1 MNTLFLKAPQL
12 TAEIMR
18 AHYCEHDLDKILPLF
33 HETLTWIGAGED
45 QICYDYEMIKDFF
58 LRTYAEKAVPDCII
72 TDEDYRLV
80 SWDEHSCLVAGRCWI
95 ATKPETGYVLR
106 AHQRVTFS
114 YKLVDGELKITLIHI
129 SNPYADMREGED
141 FPAQIGRQSYEYLQR
156 LLVEKSRQIALLNST
171 VSSGLKANWDDECY
185 SLFYVNEGLCRML
198 GYTEEELMAKCR
210 GRMTELVYPPD
221 LPQALADCERCFANS
236 LTYSTEYRMQR
247 KDGKLIW
254 VWDTGSKSKNEEG
267 KTVINS
273 VIVDIT
279 ERRHTNDTIRRQ
291 KAFFQ
296 SLYDTT
302 LCALVQYDLN
312 GTFLNANAFTFDVI
326 GYTEE
331 QFRTETGG
339 SLMSIVHP
347 CDVDTVREHIERLI
361 ADLRPT
367 VYNCRI
373 IRRDGAVR
381 WVCASANIINNMDGV
396 PVIQAAYSDVTE
408 LQRVERERD
417 STYDSIPGGVAKVL
431 IGTQLSLL
439 EANDNFFQ
447 MLGTDRTAYKGTL
460 SAVAPADRGA
470 IVTAFMEAAETD
482 APVDI
487 EYRCRRFDNEQTI
500 WIHLIARF
508 VENAHGAKVYQCVFI
523 DITKQKTA
531 QIQLYRERDRYRI
544 IMENSADV
552 IYEYDR
558 KTDTVVFYETIR
570 RGDETEIAKHVSPNF
585 SKKLYDQKIAHPE
598 DAETAMRVFSG
609 TQGGSA
615 EVRLRNLKINGDY
628 VWCLLQGQPV
638 YENGALARVVGI
650 IRDITENKRIS
661 QEKERLQRIFDL
673 ELRRDYESICQIN
686 PSTGRYVMWTPS
698 NASYYDIPTSGIF
711 SEELAHAISRIVCG
725 EDQETCLKTLSIGNM
740 LKTLEEEKEGTC
752 YYRVLTPDGSLRW
765 KCARYTYFGDDGS
778 ILLNV
783 RDVHDIRIAQQQEE
797 NRFRAILRET
807 CEYIIE
813 TDVETKSYTLHLP
826 TLINRY
832 PLEAC
837 SDYGSLIA
845 RYSERYVAPEDRES
859 FLRAVSLPEA
869 LSRMRREG
877 GSCSIKYTVNTNGS
891 PAYKTW
897 NMSLYRYDDNREY
910 MLSYIL
916 DITKLVLEQQE
927 KEREAERNRQII
939 KDALTAA
946 EQASRAK
953 SDFLSRMSHEIR
965 TPMNAVIGMTTIAA
979 ASLDNRD
986 KLTDCLGKIG
996 LSSRYLL
1003 SLINDILDM
1012 SRIES
1017 GKVSIIN
1024 EEFDFRSFVEGISSL
1039 IYPQAKNKNIVFDL
1053 NIEGVVDERYRG
1065 DPLRLN
1071 QVLINI
1077 LSNALKFTPEWR
1089 SVHLSIRETRRVRDR
1104 AYLQFIVR
1112 DTGIGMEKG
1121 LLERIFE
1128 PFEQGGASISH
1139 SYGGSGLGL
1148 AISSNLISLMN
1159 GHISVSSTPGV
1170 GSEFVVELPLLTVPD
1185 NTPKQD
1191 VSLEDIRVLVVDDD
1205 LVTCEHT
1212 TLILNRIGVDAE
1224 YVTSGKAAVTR
1235 VKSALQRH
1243 TCYNIALVDWKMPD
1257 MDGVETARSIRR
1269 IVGPDTLVII
1279 MSAYDWTEIE
1289 ARAREAGVDFFISKP
1304 IFQSVVQDVLLK
1316 ATRRRQS
1323 AATLPVQ
1330 KEDFA
1335 GRRILLVEDN
1345 ELNMEIAKF
1354 MLENNGIRVECA
1366 ADGEEAVK
1374 KFEKA
1379 QPGYYDV
1386 IFMDIMMPNMN
1397 GWDAARKIRS
1407 MKRTDAGTIPIIA
1420 MSANAFA
1427 EDIINS
1433 RMAGMNVHLAK
1444 PLDTE
1449 KMIAAL
1455 KQCMTDNRDIKLH
1468 EDL

>member
-832 PLEAC
+832 P
-837 SDYGSLIA
+837 
-845 RYSERYVAPEDRES
+845 R
-859 FLRAVSLPEA
+859 
-869 LSRMRREG
+869 
-877 GSCSIKYTVNTNGS
+877 
-891 PAYKTW
+891 
-897 NMSLYRYDDNREY
+897 
-910 MLSYIL
+910 
-916 DITKLVLEQQE
+916 
-927 KEREAERNRQII
+927 
-939 KDALTAA
+939 
-946 EQASRAK
+946 
-953 SDFLSRMSHEIR
+953 
-965 TPMNAVIGMTTIAA
+965 
-979 ASLDNRD
+979 
-986 KLTDCLGKIG
+986 
-996 LSSRYLL
+996 
-1003 SLINDILDM
+1003 
-1012 SRIES
+1012 
-1017 GKVSIIN
+1017 
-1024 EEFDFRSFVEGISSL
+1024 
-1039 IYPQAKNKNIVFDL
+1039 
-1053 NIEGVVDERYRG
+1053 
-1065 DPLRLN
+1065 
-1071 QVLINI
+1071 
-1077 LSNALKFTPEWR
+1077 
-1089 SVHLSIRETRRVRDR
+1089 
-1104 AYLQFIVR
+1104 
-1112 DTGIGMEKG
+1112 
-1121 LLERIFE
+1121 
-1128 PFEQGGASISH
+1128 
-1139 SYGGSGLGL
+1139 
-1148 AISSNLISLMN
+1148 
-1159 GHISVSSTPGV
+1159 
-1170 GSEFVVELPLLTVPD
+1170 
-1185 NTPKQD
+1185 
-1191 VSLEDIRVLVVDDD
+1191 
-1205 LVTCEHT
+1205 
-1212 TLILNRIGVDAE
+1212 
-1224 YVTSGKAAVTR
+1224 
-1235 VKSALQRH
+1235 
-1243 TCYNIALVDWKMPD
+1243 
-1257 MDGVETARSIRR
+1257 
-1269 IVGPDTLVII
+1269 
-1279 MSAYDWTEIE
+1279 
-1289 ARAREAGVDFFISKP
+1289 
-1304 IFQSVVQDVLLK
+1304 
-1316 ATRRRQS
+1316 
-1323 AATLPVQ
+1323 
-1330 KEDFA
+1330 
-1335 GRRILLVEDN
+1335 
-1345 ELNMEIAKF
+1345 
-1354 MLENNGIRVECA
+1354 
-1366 ADGEEAVK
+1366 
-1374 KFEKA
+1374 
-1379 QPGYYDV
+1379 
-1386 IFMDIMMPNMN
+1386 
-1397 GWDAARKIRS
+1397 
-1407 MKRTDAGTIPIIA
+1407 
-1420 MSANAFA
+1420 
-1427 EDIINS
+1427 
-1433 RMAGMNVHLAK
+1433 
-1444 PLDTE
+1444 
-1449 KMIAAL
+1449 
-1455 KQCMTDNRDIKLH
+1455 
-1468 EDL
+1468 

>member
-45 QICYDYEMIKDFF
+45 QICYDYETIKDFF

-361 ADLRPT
+361 ADRRPT

-609 TQGGSA
+609 IQGGSA

-897 NMSLYRYDDNREY
+897 NMSLYRDDDNREY

-1024 EEFDFRSFVEGISSL
+1024 EEFDFRSFVEGISSI

-1323 AATLPVQ
+1323 ADTLPVQ

-1345 ELNMEIAKF
+1345 EINMEIARTL
-1354 MLENNGIRVECA
+1354 LEFRNASVDGACNGQQAVEMFRSSPQNHYDAVLMDVRMPVMDGIAATQAIRGLDRA
-1366 ADGEEAVK
+1366 
-1374 KFEKA
+1374 
-1379 QPGYYDV
+1379 
-1386 IFMDIMMPNMN
+1386 
-1397 GWDAARKIRS
+1397 DAA
-1407 MKRTDAGTIPIIA
+1407 TVPILA
-1420 MSANAFA
+1420 MTANAFA
-1427 EDIINS
+1427 EDIERS
-1433 RMAGMNVHLAK
+1433 RKAGMNEHLAK
-1444 PLDTE
+1444 PIEPETLY
-1449 KMIAAL
+1449 ARLASYF
-1455 KQCMTDNRDIKLH
+1455 R
-1468 EDL
+1468 

>member
-18 AHYCEHDLDKILPLF
+18 AHYCEHDLDKILPVF
-33 HETLTWIGAGED
+33 HETLTWIGAGEE
-45 QICYDYEMIKDFF
+45 QICYDYKMIKDFF
-58 LRTYAEKAVPDCII
+58 IRTYAEKAVPDCII

-95 ATKPETGYVLR
+95 ATKPETGYVIR

-141 FPAQIGRQSYEYLQR
+141 FPEQIGRQSYEYLQR
-156 LLVEKSRQIALLNST
+156 LLVEKTRQIALLNST
-171 VSSGLKANWDDECY
+171 VSSGLKANWDDEYY

-221 LPQALADCERCFANS
+221 LPQALTDCERCFANS

-247 KDGKLIW
+247 KDGKFIW

-339 SLMSIVHP
+339 LLMSIVHP

-361 ADLRPT
+361 ADRRPT

-381 WVCASANIINNMDGV
+381 WLCASANIINNMDGV

-487 EYRCRRFDNEQTI
+487 EYRCRRFDNERTI

-570 RGDETEIAKHVSPNF
+570 RGDENEIAKHVSPNF

-598 DAETAMRVFSG
+598 DAETVMRVFSG
-609 TQGGSA
+609 VQGGSA
-615 EVRLRNLKINGDY
+615 EVRLRNLKLNGDY

-686 PSTGRYVMWTPS
+686 PSTGRYVMCTPS

-711 SEELAHAISRIVCG
+711 SEELAHAISRIVCS
-725 EDQETCLKTLSIGNM
+725 EDRETCLKTMSIGNM

-832 PLEAC
+832 PLADC

-845 RYSERYVAPEDRES
+845 RYSERYVAPEDREA

-869 LSRMRREG
+869 LNRMRREG

-1121 LLERIFE
+1121 LLTRIFE

-1345 ELNMEIAKF
+1345 EINMEIARTL
-1354 MLENNGIRVECA
+1354 LEFRNASVDGACNGQQAVEMFRSSPPNHYDAVLMDVRMPVMDGIAATQAIRGLNRA
-1366 ADGEEAVK
+1366 
-1374 KFEKA
+1374 
-1379 QPGYYDV
+1379 
-1386 IFMDIMMPNMN
+1386 
-1397 GWDAARKIRS
+1397 DAA
-1407 MKRTDAGTIPIIA
+1407 TVPILA
-1420 MSANAFA
+1420 MTANAFA
-1427 EDIINS
+1427 EDIEQS
-1433 RMAGMNVHLAK
+1433 RKAGMNEHLAK
-1444 PLDTE
+1444 PIEPETLY
-1449 KMIAAL
+1449 ARLASYF
-1455 KQCMTDNRDIKLH
+1455 R
-1468 EDL
+1468 

>member
-33 HETLTWIGAGED
+33 HETLTWIGAGEE
-45 QICYDYEMIKDFF
+45 QICYDYKMIKDFF
-58 LRTYAEKAVPDCII
+58 IRTYAEKAVPDCII

-95 ATKPETGYVLR
+95 ATKPETGYVIR

-141 FPAQIGRQSYEYLQR
+141 FPEQIGRQSYEYLQR
-156 LLVEKSRQIALLNST
+156 LLVEKTRQIALLNST
-171 VSSGLKANWDDECY
+171 VSSGLKANWDDEYY

-221 LPQALADCERCFANS
+221 LPQALTDCERCFANS

-247 KDGKLIW
+247 KDGKFIW

-361 ADLRPT
+361 ADRRPT

-373 IRRDGAVR
+373 IRRDGTVR
-381 WVCASANIINNMDGV
+381 WLCASANIINNMDGV

-439 EANDNFFQ
+439 EANENFFQ

-487 EYRCRRFDNEQTI
+487 EYRCRRFDNERTI

-570 RGDETEIAKHVSPNF
+570 RGDENEIAKHVSPNF

-598 DAETAMRVFSG
+598 DAETVMRVFSG
-609 TQGGSA
+609 VQGGSA
-615 EVRLRNLKINGDY
+615 EVRLRNLKLNGDY

-686 PSTGRYVMWTPS
+686 PSTGRYVMCTPS

-711 SEELAHAISRIVCG
+711 SEELAHAISRIVCS
-725 EDQETCLKTLSIGNM
+725 EDRETCLKTMSIGNM

-832 PLEAC
+832 PLADC

-845 RYSERYVAPEDRES
+845 RYSERYVAPEDREA

-869 LSRMRREG
+869 LNRMRREG
-877 GSCSIKYTVNTNGS
+877 GSYSIKYTVNTNGS

-1077 LSNALKFTPEWR
+1077 LSNALKFTPEWH

-1112 DTGIGMEKG
+1112 DTGIGMEQG
-1121 LLERIFE
+1121 LLTRIFE

-1148 AISSNLISLMN
+1148 AISSNLVSLMN

-1345 ELNMEIAKF
+1345 EINMEIARTL
-1354 MLENNGIRVECA
+1354 LEFRNASVDGACNGQQAVEMFRSSPPNHYDAVLMDVRMPVMDGIAATQAIRSLDRA
-1366 ADGEEAVK
+1366 
-1374 KFEKA
+1374 
-1379 QPGYYDV
+1379 
-1386 IFMDIMMPNMN
+1386 
-1397 GWDAARKIRS
+1397 DAA
-1407 MKRTDAGTIPIIA
+1407 TVPILA
-1420 MSANAFA
+1420 MTANAFA
-1427 EDIINS
+1427 EDIEQS
-1433 RMAGMNVHLAK
+1433 RKAGMNEHLAK
-1444 PLDTE
+1444 PIEPETLY
-1449 KMIAAL
+1449 ARLASYF
-1455 KQCMTDNRDIKLH
+1455 R
-1468 EDL
+1468 

>member
-45 QICYDYEMIKDFF
+45 QICYDCETIKDFF

-95 ATKPETGYVLR
+95 ATKPETGYVIR

-141 FPAQIGRQSYEYLQR
+141 FPEQIGRQSYEYLQR
-156 LLVEKSRQIALLNST
+156 LLVEKTRQIALLNST
-171 VSSGLKANWDDECY
+171 VSSGLKANWDDEYY

-221 LPQALADCERCFANS
+221 LPQALTDCERCFANS

-247 KDGKLIW
+247 KDGKFIW

-361 ADLRPT
+361 ADRRPT

-598 DAETAMRVFSG
+598 DAETVMRVFSG
-609 TQGGSA
+609 VQGGSA
-615 EVRLRNLKINGDY
+615 EVRLRNLKLNGDY

-832 PLEAC
+832 PLADC
-837 SDYGSLIA
+837 PDYGSLIA
-845 RYSERYVAPEDRES
+845 RYSERYVAPEDREA

-1112 DTGIGMEKG
+1112 DTGIGMETG

-1323 AATLPVQ
+1323 ADTLPVQ

-1345 ELNMEIAKF
+1345 EINMEIARTL
-1354 MLENNGIRVECA
+1354 LEFRNASVDGACNGQQAVEMFRSSPQNHYDAVLMDVRMPVMDGIAATQAIRGLNRA
-1366 ADGEEAVK
+1366 
-1374 KFEKA
+1374 
-1379 QPGYYDV
+1379 
-1386 IFMDIMMPNMN
+1386 
-1397 GWDAARKIRS
+1397 DAA
-1407 MKRTDAGTIPIIA
+1407 TVPILA
-1420 MSANAFA
+1420 MTANAFA
-1427 EDIINS
+1427 EDIERS
-1433 RMAGMNVHLAK
+1433 RKAGMNEHLAK
-1444 PLDTE
+1444 PIEPETLY
-1449 KMIAAL
+1449 ARLASYF
-1455 KQCMTDNRDIKLH
+1455 R
-1468 EDL
+1468 

>member
-33 HETLTWIGAGED
+33 HETLTWIGAGEE
-45 QICYDYEMIKDFF
+45 QICYDYKMIKDFF
-58 LRTYAEKAVPDCII
+58 IRTYAEKAVPDCII

-95 ATKPETGYVLR
+95 ATKPETGYVIR

-171 VSSGLKANWDDECY
+171 VSSGLKANWDDEYY

-221 LPQALADCERCFANS
+221 LPQALTDCERCFANS

-361 ADLRPT
+361 ADRRPT

-373 IRRDGAVR
+373 IRRDGTVR
-381 WVCASANIINNMDGV
+381 WLCASANIINNMDGV

-570 RGDETEIAKHVSPNF
+570 RGDENEIAKHVSPNF

-598 DAETAMRVFSG
+598 DAETVMRVFSG
-609 TQGGSA
+609 VQGGSA
-615 EVRLRNLKINGDY
+615 EVRLRNLKLNGDY

-686 PSTGRYVMWTPS
+686 PSTGRYVMCTPS

-711 SEELAHAISRIVCG
+711 SEELAHAISRIVCS
-725 EDQETCLKTLSIGNM
+725 EDRETCLKTMSIGNM

-832 PLEAC
+832 PLADC

-845 RYSERYVAPEDRES
+845 RYSERYVAPEDREA

-1024 EEFDFRSFVEGISSL
+1024 EEFDFRSFVEGISSI

-1148 AISSNLISLMN
+1148 AISSNLVSLMN

-1323 AATLPVQ
+1323 ADTLPVQ

-1345 ELNMEIAKF
+1345 EINMEIARTL
-1354 MLENNGIRVECA
+1354 LEFRNASVDGACNGQQAVEMFRSSPPNHYDAVLMDVRMPVMDGIAATQAIRGLDRA
-1366 ADGEEAVK
+1366 
-1374 KFEKA
+1374 
-1379 QPGYYDV
+1379 
-1386 IFMDIMMPNMN
+1386 
-1397 GWDAARKIRS
+1397 DAA
-1407 MKRTDAGTIPIIA
+1407 TVPILA
-1420 MSANAFA
+1420 MTANAFA
-1427 EDIINS
+1427 EDIEQS
-1433 RMAGMNVHLAK
+1433 RKAGMNEHLAK
-1444 PLDTE
+1444 PIEPETLY
-1449 KMIAAL
+1449 ARLASYF
-1455 KQCMTDNRDIKLH
+1455 R
-1468 EDL
+1468 

>member
-33 HETLTWIGAGED
+33 HETLTWIGAGEE
-45 QICYDYEMIKDFF
+45 QICYDYKMIKDFF
-58 LRTYAEKAVPDCII
+58 IRTYAEKAVPDCII

-141 FPAQIGRQSYEYLQR
+141 FPEQIGRQSYEYLQR
-156 LLVEKSRQIALLNST
+156 LLVEKTRQIALLNST
-171 VSSGLKANWDDECY
+171 VSSGLKANWDDEYY

-361 ADLRPT
+361 ADRRPT

-373 IRRDGAVR
+373 IRRDGTVR
-381 WVCASANIINNMDGV
+381 WLCASANIINNMDGV

-570 RGDETEIAKHVSPNF
+570 RGDENEIAKHVSPNF

-609 TQGGSA
+609 IQGGSA

-711 SEELAHAISRIVCG
+711 SEELAHAISRIVCS
-725 EDQETCLKTLSIGNM
+725 EDRETCLKTMSIGNM

-832 PLEAC
+832 PLADC

-845 RYSERYVAPEDRES
+845 RYSERYVAPEDREA

-869 LSRMRREG
+869 LDRMRREG

-1185 NTPKQD
+1185 NTPKQA

-1345 ELNMEIAKF
+1345 EINMEIARTL
-1354 MLENNGIRVECA
+1354 LEFRNASVDGACNGQQAVEMFRSSPPNHYDAVLMDVRMPVMDGIAATQAIRGLNRA
-1366 ADGEEAVK
+1366 
-1374 KFEKA
+1374 
-1379 QPGYYDV
+1379 
-1386 IFMDIMMPNMN
+1386 
-1397 GWDAARKIRS
+1397 DAA
-1407 MKRTDAGTIPIIA
+1407 TVPILA
-1420 MSANAFA
+1420 MTANAFA
-1427 EDIINS
+1427 EDIEQS
-1433 RMAGMNVHLAK
+1433 RKAGMNEHLAK
-1444 PLDTE
+1444 PIEPETLY
-1449 KMIAAL
+1449 ARLASYF
-1455 KQCMTDNRDIKLH
+1455 R
-1468 EDL
+1468 

>member
-45 QICYDYEMIKDFF
+45 QICYDYETIKDFF

-129 SNPYADMREGED
+129 SNPYADMQEGED

-171 VSSGLKANWDDECY
+171 VSSGLKANWDDEYY

-267 KTVINS
+267 KTFINS

-339 SLMSIVHP
+339 SLISIVHP

-361 ADLRPT
+361 ADRRPT

-615 EVRLRNLKINGDY
+615 EVRLRNLKINRDY

-1323 AATLPVQ
+1323 ADTLPVQ

-1345 ELNMEIAKF
+1345 EINMEIARTL
-1354 MLENNGIRVECA
+1354 LEFRNASVDGACNGQQAVEMFRSSPQNHYDAVLMDVRMPVMDGIAATQAIRGLDRA
-1366 ADGEEAVK
+1366 
-1374 KFEKA
+1374 
-1379 QPGYYDV
+1379 
-1386 IFMDIMMPNMN
+1386 
-1397 GWDAARKIRS
+1397 DAA
-1407 MKRTDAGTIPIIA
+1407 TVPILA
-1420 MSANAFA
+1420 MTANAFA
-1427 EDIINS
+1427 EDIERS
-1433 RMAGMNVHLAK
+1433 RKAGMNEHLAK
-1444 PLDTE
+1444 PIEPETLY
-1449 KMIAAL
+1449 ARLASYF
-1455 KQCMTDNRDIKLH
+1455 R
-1468 EDL
+1468 

>member
-33 HETLTWIGAGED
+33 HETLTWIGAGEE
-45 QICYDYEMIKDFF
+45 QICYDYKMIKDFF
-58 LRTYAEKAVPDCII
+58 IRTYAEKAVPDCII

-95 ATKPETGYVLR
+95 ATKPETGYVIR

-141 FPAQIGRQSYEYLQR
+141 FPEQIGRQSYEYLQR
-156 LLVEKSRQIALLNST
+156 LLVEKTRQIALLNST
-171 VSSGLKANWDDECY
+171 VSSGLKANWDDEYY

-221 LPQALADCERCFANS
+221 LPQALTDCERCFANS

-247 KDGKLIW
+247 KDGKFIW

-361 ADLRPT
+361 ADRRPT

-381 WVCASANIINNMDGV
+381 WLCASANIINNMDGV

-487 EYRCRRFDNEQTI
+487 EYRCRRFDNERTI

-570 RGDETEIAKHVSPNF
+570 RGDENEIAKHVSPNF

-598 DAETAMRVFSG
+598 DAETVMRVFSG
-609 TQGGSA
+609 VQGGSA
-615 EVRLRNLKINGDY
+615 EVRLRNLKLNGDY

-686 PSTGRYVMWTPS
+686 PSTGRYVMCTPS

-711 SEELAHAISRIVCG
+711 SEELAHAISRIVCS
-725 EDQETCLKTLSIGNM
+725 EDRETCLKTMSIGNM

-832 PLEAC
+832 PLADC

-845 RYSERYVAPEDRES
+845 RYSERYVAPEDREA

-869 LSRMRREG
+869 LNRMRREG

-1077 LSNALKFTPEWR
+1077 LSNALKFTPEWH

-1112 DTGIGMEKG
+1112 DTGIGMEQG
-1121 LLERIFE
+1121 LLTRIFE

-1148 AISSNLISLMN
+1148 AISSNLVSLMN

-1345 ELNMEIAKF
+1345 EINMEIARTL
-1354 MLENNGIRVECA
+1354 LEFRNASVDGACNGQQAVEMFRSSPPNHYDAVLMDVRMPVMDGIAATQSIRGLNRA
-1366 ADGEEAVK
+1366 
-1374 KFEKA
+1374 
-1379 QPGYYDV
+1379 
-1386 IFMDIMMPNMN
+1386 
-1397 GWDAARKIRS
+1397 DAA
-1407 MKRTDAGTIPIIA
+1407 TVPILA
-1420 MSANAFA
+1420 MTANAFA
-1427 EDIINS
+1427 EDIEQS
-1433 RMAGMNVHLAK
+1433 RKAGMNEHLAK
-1444 PLDTE
+1444 PIEPETLY
-1449 KMIAAL
+1449 ARLASYF
-1455 KQCMTDNRDIKLH
+1455 R
-1468 EDL
+1468 

>member
-45 QICYDYEMIKDFF
+45 QICYDCETIKDFF

-95 ATKPETGYVLR
+95 ATKPETGYVIR

-141 FPAQIGRQSYEYLQR
+141 FPEQIGRQSYEYLQR
-156 LLVEKSRQIALLNST
+156 LLVEKTRQIALLNST
-171 VSSGLKANWDDECY
+171 VSSGLKANWDDEYY

-221 LPQALADCERCFANS
+221 LPQALTDCERCFANS

-247 KDGKLIW
+247 KDGKFIW

-361 ADLRPT
+361 ADRRPT

-373 IRRDGAVR
+373 IRRDGTVR
-381 WVCASANIINNMDGV
+381 WLCASANIINNMDGV

-615 EVRLRNLKINGDY
+615 EVRLRNLKINRDY

-832 PLEAC
+832 PLADC
-837 SDYGSLIA
+837 PDYGSLIA
-845 RYSERYVAPEDRES
+845 RYSERYVAPEDREA

-1112 DTGIGMEKG
+1112 DTGIGMETG

-1323 AATLPVQ
+1323 ADTLPVQ

-1345 ELNMEIAKF
+1345 EINMEIARTL
-1354 MLENNGIRVECA
+1354 LEFRNASVDGACNGQQAVEMFRSSPQNHYDAVLMDVRMPVMDGIAATQAIRGLNRA
-1366 ADGEEAVK
+1366 
-1374 KFEKA
+1374 
-1379 QPGYYDV
+1379 
-1386 IFMDIMMPNMN
+1386 
-1397 GWDAARKIRS
+1397 DAA
-1407 MKRTDAGTIPIIA
+1407 TVPILA
-1420 MSANAFA
+1420 MTANAFA
-1427 EDIINS
+1427 EDIEQS
-1433 RMAGMNVHLAK
+1433 RKAGMNEHLAK
-1444 PLDTE
+1444 PIEPETLY
-1449 KMIAAL
+1449 ARLASYF
-1455 KQCMTDNRDIKLH
+1455 R
-1468 EDL
+1468 

>member
-45 QICYDYEMIKDFF
+45 QICYDCETIKDFF

-95 ATKPETGYVLR
+95 ATKPETGYVIR

-129 SNPYADMREGED
+129 SNPYTDMREGED
-141 FPAQIGRQSYEYLQR
+141 FPEQIGRQSYEYLQR
-156 LLVEKSRQIALLNST
+156 LLVEKTRQIALLNST
-171 VSSGLKANWDDECY
+171 VSSGLKANWDDEYY

-221 LPQALADCERCFANS
+221 LPQALTDCERCFANS

-247 KDGKLIW
+247 KDGKFIW

-361 ADLRPT
+361 ADRRPT

-373 IRRDGAVR
+373 IRRDGTVR
-381 WVCASANIINNMDGV
+381 WLCASANIINNMDGV

-487 EYRCRRFDNEQTI
+487 EYRCRRFDNERTI

-570 RGDETEIAKHVSPNF
+570 RGDENEIAKHVSPNF

-609 TQGGSA
+609 VQGGSA
-615 EVRLRNLKINGDY
+615 EVRLRNLKLNGDY

-686 PSTGRYVMWTPS
+686 PSTGRYVMCTPS

-711 SEELAHAISRIVCG
+711 SEELAHAISRIVCS
-725 EDQETCLKTLSIGNM
+725 EDRETCLKTMSIGNM

-832 PLEAC
+832 PLADC

-845 RYSERYVAPEDRES
+845 RYSERYVAPEDREA

-869 LSRMRREG
+869 LNRMRREG

-1077 LSNALKFTPEWR
+1077 LSNALKFTPEWH

-1121 LLERIFE
+1121 LLTRIFE

-1148 AISSNLISLMN
+1148 AISSNLVSLMN

-1345 ELNMEIAKF
+1345 EINMEIARTL
-1354 MLENNGIRVECA
+1354 LEFRNASVDGACNGQQAVEMFRSSPPNHYDAVLMDVRMPVMDGIAATQAIRGLNRA
-1366 ADGEEAVK
+1366 
-1374 KFEKA
+1374 
-1379 QPGYYDV
+1379 
-1386 IFMDIMMPNMN
+1386 
-1397 GWDAARKIRS
+1397 DAA
-1407 MKRTDAGTIPIIA
+1407 TVPILA
-1420 MSANAFA
+1420 MTANAFA
-1427 EDIINS
+1427 EDIEQS
-1433 RMAGMNVHLAK
+1433 RKAGMNEHLAK
-1444 PLDTE
+1444 PIEPETLY
-1449 KMIAAL
+1449 ARLASYF
-1455 KQCMTDNRDIKLH
+1455 R
-1468 EDL
+1468 

>member
-45 QICYDYEMIKDFF
+45 QICYDYETIKDFF

-221 LPQALADCERCFANS
+221 LPQALTDCERCFANS

-247 KDGKLIW
+247 KDGKFIW

-361 ADLRPT
+361 ADRRPT

-381 WVCASANIINNMDGV
+381 WLCASANIINNMDGV

-487 EYRCRRFDNEQTI
+487 EYRCRRFDNERTI

-570 RGDETEIAKHVSPNF
+570 RGDENEIAKHVSPNF

-598 DAETAMRVFSG
+598 DAETVMRVFSG
-609 TQGGSA
+609 VQGGSA
-615 EVRLRNLKINGDY
+615 EVRLRNLKLNGDY

-686 PSTGRYVMWTPS
+686 PSTGRYVMCTPS

-711 SEELAHAISRIVCG
+711 SEELAHAISRIVCS
-725 EDQETCLKTLSIGNM
+725 EDRETCLKTMSIGNM

-1077 LSNALKFTPEWR
+1077 LSNALKFTPEWH

-1148 AISSNLISLMN
+1148 AISSNLVSLMN

-1345 ELNMEIAKF
+1345 EINMEIARTL
-1354 MLENNGIRVECA
+1354 LEFRNASVDGACNGQQAVEMFRSSPPNHYDAVLMDVRMPVMDGIAATQAIRGLNRA
-1366 ADGEEAVK
+1366 
-1374 KFEKA
+1374 
-1379 QPGYYDV
+1379 
-1386 IFMDIMMPNMN
+1386 
-1397 GWDAARKIRS
+1397 DAA
-1407 MKRTDAGTIPIIA
+1407 TVPILA
-1420 MSANAFA
+1420 MTANAFA
-1427 EDIINS
+1427 EDIEQS
-1433 RMAGMNVHLAK
+1433 RKAGMNEHLAK
-1444 PLDTE
+1444 PIEPETLY
-1449 KMIAAL
+1449 ARLASYF
-1455 KQCMTDNRDIKLH
+1455 R
-1468 EDL
+1468 

>member
-33 HETLTWIGAGED
+33 HETLTWIGAGEE
-45 QICYDYEMIKDFF
+45 QICYDYKMIKDFF
-58 LRTYAEKAVPDCII
+58 IRTYAEKAVPDCII

-95 ATKPETGYVLR
+95 ATKPETGYVIR

-141 FPAQIGRQSYEYLQR
+141 FPEQIGRQSYEYLQR
-156 LLVEKSRQIALLNST
+156 LLVEKTRQIALLNST
-171 VSSGLKANWDDECY
+171 VSSGLKANWDDEYY

-221 LPQALADCERCFANS
+221 LPQALTDCERCFANS

-247 KDGKLIW
+247 KDGKFIW

-361 ADLRPT
+361 ADRRPT

-373 IRRDGAVR
+373 IRRDGTVR
-381 WVCASANIINNMDGV
+381 WLCASANIINNMDGV

-487 EYRCRRFDNEQTI
+487 EYRCRRFDNERTI

-570 RGDETEIAKHVSPNF
+570 RGDENEIAKHVSPNF

-598 DAETAMRVFSG
+598 DAETVMRVFSG
-609 TQGGSA
+609 VQGGSA
-615 EVRLRNLKINGDY
+615 EVRLRNLKLNGDY

-686 PSTGRYVMWTPS
+686 PSTGRYVMCTPS

-711 SEELAHAISRIVCG
+711 SEELAHAISRIVCS
-725 EDQETCLKTLSIGNM
+725 EDRETCLKTMSIGNM

-832 PLEAC
+832 PLADC

-845 RYSERYVAPEDRES
+845 RYSERYVAPEDREA

-869 LSRMRREG
+869 LDRMRREG

-1077 LSNALKFTPEWR
+1077 LSNALKFTPEWH

-1121 LLERIFE
+1121 LLTRIFE

-1148 AISSNLISLMN
+1148 AISSNLVSLMN

-1345 ELNMEIAKF
+1345 EINMEIARTL
-1354 MLENNGIRVECA
+1354 LEFRNASVDGACNGQQAVEMFRSSPPNHYDAVLMDVRMPVMDGIAATQAIRGLNRA
-1366 ADGEEAVK
+1366 
-1374 KFEKA
+1374 
-1379 QPGYYDV
+1379 
-1386 IFMDIMMPNMN
+1386 
-1397 GWDAARKIRS
+1397 DAA
-1407 MKRTDAGTIPIIA
+1407 TVPILA
-1420 MSANAFA
+1420 MTANAFA
-1427 EDIINS
+1427 EAIEQS
-1433 RMAGMNVHLAK
+1433 RKAGMNEHLAK
-1444 PLDTE
+1444 PIEPETLY
-1449 KMIAAL
+1449 ARLASYF
-1455 KQCMTDNRDIKLH
+1455 R
-1468 EDL
+1468 

>member
-33 HETLTWIGAGED
+33 HETLTWIGAGEE
-45 QICYDYEMIKDFF
+45 QICYDYKMIKDFF
-58 LRTYAEKAVPDCII
+58 IRTYAEKAVPDCII

-95 ATKPETGYVLR
+95 ATKPETGYVIR

-141 FPAQIGRQSYEYLQR
+141 FPEQIGRQSYEYLQR
-156 LLVEKSRQIALLNST
+156 LLVEKTRQIALLNST
-171 VSSGLKANWDDECY
+171 VSSGLKANWDDEYY

-221 LPQALADCERCFANS
+221 LPQALTDCERCFANS

-247 KDGKLIW
+247 KDGKFIW

-361 ADLRPT
+361 ADRRPT

-373 IRRDGAVR
+373 IRRDGTVR
-381 WVCASANIINNMDGV
+381 WLCASANIINNMDGV

-487 EYRCRRFDNEQTI
+487 EYRCRRFDNERTI

-570 RGDETEIAKHVSPNF
+570 RGDENEIAKHVSPNF

-598 DAETAMRVFSG
+598 DAETVMRVFSG
-609 TQGGSA
+609 VQGGSA
-615 EVRLRNLKINGDY
+615 EVRLRNLKLNGDY

-686 PSTGRYVMWTPS
+686 PSTGRYVMCTPS

-711 SEELAHAISRIVCG
+711 SEELAHAISRIVCS
-725 EDQETCLKTLSIGNM
+725 EDRETCLKTMSIGNM

-832 PLEAC
+832 PLADC

-845 RYSERYVAPEDRES
+845 RYSERYVAPEDREA

-869 LSRMRREG
+869 LDRMRREG

-1077 LSNALKFTPEWR
+1077 LSNALKFTPEWH

-1121 LLERIFE
+1121 LLTRIFE

-1148 AISSNLISLMN
+1148 AISSNLVSLMN

-1235 VKSALQRH
+1235 VKSALQRD

-1345 ELNMEIAKF
+1345 EINMEIARTL
-1354 MLENNGIRVECA
+1354 LEFRNASVDGACNGQQAVEMFRSSPPNHYDAVLMDVRMPVMDGIAATQAIRGLNRA
-1366 ADGEEAVK
+1366 
-1374 KFEKA
+1374 
-1379 QPGYYDV
+1379 
-1386 IFMDIMMPNMN
+1386 
-1397 GWDAARKIRS
+1397 DAA
-1407 MKRTDAGTIPIIA
+1407 TVPILA
-1420 MSANAFA
+1420 MTANAFA
-1427 EDIINS
+1427 EDIEQS
-1433 RMAGMNVHLAK
+1433 RKAGMNEHLAK
-1444 PLDTE
+1444 PIEPETLY
-1449 KMIAAL
+1449 ARLASYF
-1455 KQCMTDNRDIKLH
+1455 R
-1468 EDL
+1468 

>member
-33 HETLTWIGAGED
+33 HETLTWIGAGEE
-45 QICYDYEMIKDFF
+45 QICYDYKMIKDFF
-58 LRTYAEKAVPDCII
+58 IRTYAEKAVPDCII

-95 ATKPETGYVLR
+95 ATKPETGYVIR

-141 FPAQIGRQSYEYLQR
+141 FPEQIGRQSYEYLQR
-156 LLVEKSRQIALLNST
+156 LLVEKTRQIALLNST
-171 VSSGLKANWDDECY
+171 VSSGLKANWDDEYY

-221 LPQALADCERCFANS
+221 LPQALTDCERCFANS

-247 KDGKLIW
+247 KDGKFIW

-361 ADLRPT
+361 ADRRPT

-373 IRRDGAVR
+373 IRRDGTVR
-381 WVCASANIINNMDGV
+381 WLCASANIINNMDGV

-487 EYRCRRFDNEQTI
+487 EYRCRRFDNERTI

-570 RGDETEIAKHVSPNF
+570 RGDENEIAKHVSPNF

-598 DAETAMRVFSG
+598 DAETVMRVFSG
-609 TQGGSA
+609 VQGGSA
-615 EVRLRNLKINGDY
+615 EVRLRNLKLNGDY

-686 PSTGRYVMWTPS
+686 PSTGRYVMCTPS

-711 SEELAHAISRIVCG
+711 SEELAHAISRIVCS
-725 EDQETCLKTLSIGNM
+725 EDRETCLKTMSIGNM
-740 LKTLEEEKEGTC
+740 LKTLEEE
-752 YYRVLTPDGSLRW
+752 R
-765 KCARYTYFGDDGS
+765 
-778 ILLNV
+778 
-783 RDVHDIRIAQQQEE
+783 
-797 NRFRAILRET
+797 RAPAT
-807 CEYIIE
+807 
-813 TDVETKSYTLHLP
+813 
-826 TLINRY
+826 
-832 PLEAC
+832 
-837 SDYGSLIA
+837 
-845 RYSERYVAPEDRES
+845 
-859 FLRAVSLPEA
+859 
-869 LSRMRREG
+869 
-877 GSCSIKYTVNTNGS
+877 TV
-891 PAYKTW
+891 
-897 NMSLYRYDDNREY
+897 
-910 MLSYIL
+910 
-916 DITKLVLEQQE
+916 
-927 KEREAERNRQII
+927 
-939 KDALTAA
+939 
-946 EQASRAK
+946 
-953 SDFLSRMSHEIR
+953 
-965 TPMNAVIGMTTIAA
+965 
-979 ASLDNRD
+979 
-986 KLTDCLGKIG
+986 C
-996 LSSRYLL
+996 
-1003 SLINDILDM
+1003 
-1012 SRIES
+1012 
-1017 GKVSIIN
+1017 
-1024 EEFDFRSFVEGISSL
+1024 
-1039 IYPQAKNKNIVFDL
+1039 
-1053 NIEGVVDERYRG
+1053 
-1065 DPLRLN
+1065 
-1071 QVLINI
+1071 
-1077 LSNALKFTPEWR
+1077 
-1089 SVHLSIRETRRVRDR
+1089 
-1104 AYLQFIVR
+1104 
-1112 DTGIGMEKG
+1112 
-1121 LLERIFE
+1121 
-1128 PFEQGGASISH
+1128 
-1139 SYGGSGLGL
+1139 
-1148 AISSNLISLMN
+1148 
-1159 GHISVSSTPGV
+1159 
-1170 GSEFVVELPLLTVPD
+1170 
-1185 NTPKQD
+1185 
-1191 VSLEDIRVLVVDDD
+1191 
-1205 LVTCEHT
+1205 
-1212 TLILNRIGVDAE
+1212 
-1224 YVTSGKAAVTR
+1224 
-1235 VKSALQRH
+1235 
-1243 TCYNIALVDWKMPD
+1243 
-1257 MDGVETARSIRR
+1257 
-1269 IVGPDTLVII
+1269 
-1279 MSAYDWTEIE
+1279 
-1289 ARAREAGVDFFISKP
+1289 
-1304 IFQSVVQDVLLK
+1304 
-1316 ATRRRQS
+1316 
-1323 AATLPVQ
+1323 
-1330 KEDFA
+1330 
-1335 GRRILLVEDN
+1335 
-1345 ELNMEIAKF
+1345 
-1354 MLENNGIRVECA
+1354 
-1366 ADGEEAVK
+1366 
-1374 KFEKA
+1374 
-1379 QPGYYDV
+1379 
-1386 IFMDIMMPNMN
+1386 
-1397 GWDAARKIRS
+1397 
-1407 MKRTDAGTIPIIA
+1407 
-1420 MSANAFA
+1420 
-1427 EDIINS
+1427 
-1433 RMAGMNVHLAK
+1433 
-1444 PLDTE
+1444 
-1449 KMIAAL
+1449 
-1455 KQCMTDNRDIKLH
+1455 
-1468 EDL
+1468 

>member
-45 QICYDYEMIKDFF
+45 QICYDYETIKDFF

-129 SNPYADMREGED
+129 SNPYADMQEGED

-279 ERRHTNDTIRRQ
+279 ERHHTNDTIRRQ
-291 KAFFQ
+291 KAFFH

-361 ADLRPT
+361 ADRRPT

-609 TQGGSA
+609 IQGGSA

-897 NMSLYRYDDNREY
+897 NMSLYRYDDTREY

-1323 AATLPVQ
+1323 ADTLPVQ

-1345 ELNMEIAKF
+1345 EINMEIARTL
-1354 MLENNGIRVECA
+1354 LEFRNASVDGACNGQQAVEMFRSSPQNHYDAVLMDVRMPVMDGIAATQAIRGLDRA
-1366 ADGEEAVK
+1366 
-1374 KFEKA
+1374 
-1379 QPGYYDV
+1379 
-1386 IFMDIMMPNMN
+1386 
-1397 GWDAARKIRS
+1397 DAA
-1407 MKRTDAGTIPIIA
+1407 TVPILA
-1420 MSANAFA
+1420 MTANAFA
-1427 EDIINS
+1427 EDIERS
-1433 RMAGMNVHLAK
+1433 RKAGMNEHLAK
-1444 PLDTE
+1444 PIEPETLY
-1449 KMIAAL
+1449 ARLASYF
-1455 KQCMTDNRDIKLH
+1455 R
-1468 EDL
+1468 

>member
-45 QICYDYEMIKDFF
+45 QICYDYETIKDFF

-171 VSSGLKANWDDECY
+171 VSSGLKANWDDEYY

-347 CDVDTVREHIERLI
+347 CDVDTVREYIERLI
-361 ADLRPT
+361 ADRRPT

-460 SAVAPADRGA
+460 SAVAPVDRGA

-638 YENGALARVVGI
+638 YESGALARVVGI

-698 NASYYDIPTSGIF
+698 NAS
-711 SEELAHAISRIVCG
+711 
-725 EDQETCLKTLSIGNM
+725 
-740 LKTLEEEKEGTC
+740 
-752 YYRVLTPDGSLRW
+752 
-765 KCARYTYFGDDGS
+765 
-778 ILLNV
+778 
-783 RDVHDIRIAQQQEE
+783 
-797 NRFRAILRET
+797 
-807 CEYIIE
+807 
-813 TDVETKSYTLHLP
+813 
-826 TLINRY
+826 
-832 PLEAC
+832 
-837 SDYGSLIA
+837 
-845 RYSERYVAPEDRES
+845 
-859 FLRAVSLPEA
+859 
-869 LSRMRREG
+869 
-877 GSCSIKYTVNTNGS
+877 
-891 PAYKTW
+891 
-897 NMSLYRYDDNREY
+897 
-910 MLSYIL
+910 
-916 DITKLVLEQQE
+916 
-927 KEREAERNRQII
+927 
-939 KDALTAA
+939 
-946 EQASRAK
+946 
-953 SDFLSRMSHEIR
+953 
-965 TPMNAVIGMTTIAA
+965 
-979 ASLDNRD
+979 
-986 KLTDCLGKIG
+986 
-996 LSSRYLL
+996 
-1003 SLINDILDM
+1003 
-1012 SRIES
+1012 
-1017 GKVSIIN
+1017 
-1024 EEFDFRSFVEGISSL
+1024 
-1039 IYPQAKNKNIVFDL
+1039 
-1053 NIEGVVDERYRG
+1053 
-1065 DPLRLN
+1065 
-1071 QVLINI
+1071 
-1077 LSNALKFTPEWR
+1077 
-1089 SVHLSIRETRRVRDR
+1089 
-1104 AYLQFIVR
+1104 
-1112 DTGIGMEKG
+1112 
-1121 LLERIFE
+1121 
-1128 PFEQGGASISH
+1128 
-1139 SYGGSGLGL
+1139 
-1148 AISSNLISLMN
+1148 
-1159 GHISVSSTPGV
+1159 
-1170 GSEFVVELPLLTVPD
+1170 
-1185 NTPKQD
+1185 
-1191 VSLEDIRVLVVDDD
+1191 
-1205 LVTCEHT
+1205 
-1212 TLILNRIGVDAE
+1212 
-1224 YVTSGKAAVTR
+1224 
-1235 VKSALQRH
+1235 
-1243 TCYNIALVDWKMPD
+1243 
-1257 MDGVETARSIRR
+1257 
-1269 IVGPDTLVII
+1269 
-1279 MSAYDWTEIE
+1279 
-1289 ARAREAGVDFFISKP
+1289 
-1304 IFQSVVQDVLLK
+1304 
-1316 ATRRRQS
+1316 
-1323 AATLPVQ
+1323 
-1330 KEDFA
+1330 
-1335 GRRILLVEDN
+1335 
-1345 ELNMEIAKF
+1345 
-1354 MLENNGIRVECA
+1354 
-1366 ADGEEAVK
+1366 
-1374 KFEKA
+1374 
-1379 QPGYYDV
+1379 
-1386 IFMDIMMPNMN
+1386 
-1397 GWDAARKIRS
+1397 
-1407 MKRTDAGTIPIIA
+1407 
-1420 MSANAFA
+1420 
-1427 EDIINS
+1427 
-1433 RMAGMNVHLAK
+1433 
-1444 PLDTE
+1444 
-1449 KMIAAL
+1449 
-1455 KQCMTDNRDIKLH
+1455 
-1468 EDL
+1468 

>member
-45 QICYDYEMIKDFF
+45 QICYDYETIKDFF

-129 SNPYADMREGED
+129 SNPYADMQEGED

-361 ADLRPT
+361 ADRRPT

-470 IVTAFMEAAETD
+470 IVTAFMEADETD

-1323 AATLPVQ
+1323 ADTLPVQ

-1345 ELNMEIAKF
+1345 EINMEIARTL
-1354 MLENNGIRVECA
+1354 LEFRNASVDGACNGQQAVEMFRSSPQNHYDAVLMDVRMPVMDGIAATQAIRGLDRA
-1366 ADGEEAVK
+1366 
-1374 KFEKA
+1374 
-1379 QPGYYDV
+1379 
-1386 IFMDIMMPNMN
+1386 
-1397 GWDAARKIRS
+1397 DAA
-1407 MKRTDAGTIPIIA
+1407 TVPILA
-1420 MSANAFA
+1420 MTANAFA
-1427 EDIINS
+1427 EDIERS
-1433 RMAGMNVHLAK
+1433 RKAGMNEHLAK
-1444 PLDTE
+1444 PIEPETLY
-1449 KMIAAL
+1449 ARLASYF
-1455 KQCMTDNRDIKLH
+1455 R
-1468 EDL
+1468 

>member
-45 QICYDYEMIKDFF
+45 QICYDCETIKDFF

-95 ATKPETGYVLR
+95 ATKPETGYVIR

-141 FPAQIGRQSYEYLQR
+141 FPEQIGRQSYEYLQR
-156 LLVEKSRQIALLNST
+156 LLVEKTRQIALLNST
-171 VSSGLKANWDDECY
+171 VSSGLKANWDDEYY

-221 LPQALADCERCFANS
+221 LPQALTDCERCFANS

-247 KDGKLIW
+247 KDGKFIW

-361 ADLRPT
+361 ADRRPT

-373 IRRDGAVR
+373 IRRDGTVR
-381 WVCASANIINNMDGV
+381 WLCASANIINNMDGV

-487 EYRCRRFDNEQTI
+487 EYRCRRFDNERTI

-531 QIQLYRERDRYRI
+531 QLQLYRERDRYRI

-570 RGDETEIAKHVSPNF
+570 RGDENEIAKHVSPNF

-598 DAETAMRVFSG
+598 DAETVMRVFSG
-609 TQGGSA
+609 VQGGSA
-615 EVRLRNLKINGDY
+615 EVRLRNLKLNGDY

-686 PSTGRYVMWTPS
+686 PSTGRYVMCTPS

-711 SEELAHAISRIVCG
+711 SEELAHAISRIVCS
-725 EDQETCLKTLSIGNM
+725 EDRETCLKTMSIGNM

-832 PLEAC
+832 PLADC

-845 RYSERYVAPEDRES
+845 RYSERYVAPEDREA

-869 LSRMRREG
+869 LNRMRREG

-1077 LSNALKFTPEWR
+1077 LSNALKFTPEWH

-1121 LLERIFE
+1121 LLTRIFE

-1148 AISSNLISLMN
+1148 AISSNLVSLMN

-1345 ELNMEIAKF
+1345 EINMEIARTL
-1354 MLENNGIRVECA
+1354 LEFRNASVDGACNGQQAVEMFRSSPPNHYDAVLMDVRMPVMDGIAATQAIRGLDRA
-1366 ADGEEAVK
+1366 
-1374 KFEKA
+1374 
-1379 QPGYYDV
+1379 
-1386 IFMDIMMPNMN
+1386 
-1397 GWDAARKIRS
+1397 DAA
-1407 MKRTDAGTIPIIA
+1407 TVPILA
-1420 MSANAFA
+1420 MTANAFA
-1427 EDIINS
+1427 EDIEQS
-1433 RMAGMNVHLAK
+1433 RKAGMNEHLAK
-1444 PLDTE
+1444 PIEPETLY
-1449 KMIAAL
+1449 ARLASYF
-1455 KQCMTDNRDIKLH
+1455 R
-1468 EDL
+1468 

>member
-45 QICYDYEMIKDFF
+45 QICYDYETIKDFF

-361 ADLRPT
+361 ADRRPT

-508 VENAHGAKVYQCVFI
+508 VENAHGAKVSQCVFI

-1323 AATLPVQ
+1323 ADTLPVQ

-1345 ELNMEIAKF
+1345 EINMEIARTL
-1354 MLENNGIRVECA
+1354 LEFRNASVDGACNGQQAVEMFRSSPQNHYDAVLMDVRMPVMDGIAATQAIRGLDRA
-1366 ADGEEAVK
+1366 
-1374 KFEKA
+1374 
-1379 QPGYYDV
+1379 
-1386 IFMDIMMPNMN
+1386 
-1397 GWDAARKIRS
+1397 DAA
-1407 MKRTDAGTIPIIA
+1407 TVPILA
-1420 MSANAFA
+1420 MTANAFA
-1427 EDIINS
+1427 EDIERS
-1433 RMAGMNVHLAK
+1433 RKAGMNEHLAK
-1444 PLDTE
+1444 PIEPETLY
-1449 KMIAAL
+1449 ARLASYF
-1455 KQCMTDNRDIKLH
+1455 R
-1468 EDL
+1468 

>member
-45 QICYDYEMIKDFF
+45 QICYDYETIKDFF

-129 SNPYADMREGED
+129 SNPYADMQEGED

-279 ERRHTNDTIRRQ
+279 ERHHTNDTIRRQ

-361 ADLRPT
+361 ADRRPT

-508 VENAHGAKVYQCVFI
+508 VENAHGAKVY
-523 DITKQKTA
+523 
-531 QIQLYRERDRYRI
+531 
-544 IMENSADV
+544 
-552 IYEYDR
+552 
-558 KTDTVVFYETIR
+558 
-570 RGDETEIAKHVSPNF
+570 
-585 SKKLYDQKIAHPE
+585 
-598 DAETAMRVFSG
+598 
-609 TQGGSA
+609 
-615 EVRLRNLKINGDY
+615 
-628 VWCLLQGQPV
+628 
-638 YENGALARVVGI
+638 
-650 IRDITENKRIS
+650 
-661 QEKERLQRIFDL
+661 
-673 ELRRDYESICQIN
+673 
-686 PSTGRYVMWTPS
+686 
-698 NASYYDIPTSGIF
+698 
-711 SEELAHAISRIVCG
+711 
-725 EDQETCLKTLSIGNM
+725 
-740 LKTLEEEKEGTC
+740 
-752 YYRVLTPDGSLRW
+752 
-765 KCARYTYFGDDGS
+765 
-778 ILLNV
+778 
-783 RDVHDIRIAQQQEE
+783 
-797 NRFRAILRET
+797 
-807 CEYIIE
+807 
-813 TDVETKSYTLHLP
+813 
-826 TLINRY
+826 
-832 PLEAC
+832 
-837 SDYGSLIA
+837 
-845 RYSERYVAPEDRES
+845 
-859 FLRAVSLPEA
+859 
-869 LSRMRREG
+869 
-877 GSCSIKYTVNTNGS
+877 
-891 PAYKTW
+891 
-897 NMSLYRYDDNREY
+897 
-910 MLSYIL
+910 
-916 DITKLVLEQQE
+916 
-927 KEREAERNRQII
+927 
-939 KDALTAA
+939 
-946 EQASRAK
+946 
-953 SDFLSRMSHEIR
+953 
-965 TPMNAVIGMTTIAA
+965 
-979 ASLDNRD
+979 
-986 KLTDCLGKIG
+986 
-996 LSSRYLL
+996 
-1003 SLINDILDM
+1003 
-1012 SRIES
+1012 
-1017 GKVSIIN
+1017 
-1024 EEFDFRSFVEGISSL
+1024 
-1039 IYPQAKNKNIVFDL
+1039 
-1053 NIEGVVDERYRG
+1053 
-1065 DPLRLN
+1065 
-1071 QVLINI
+1071 
-1077 LSNALKFTPEWR
+1077 
-1089 SVHLSIRETRRVRDR
+1089 
-1104 AYLQFIVR
+1104 
-1112 DTGIGMEKG
+1112 
-1121 LLERIFE
+1121 
-1128 PFEQGGASISH
+1128 
-1139 SYGGSGLGL
+1139 
-1148 AISSNLISLMN
+1148 
-1159 GHISVSSTPGV
+1159 
-1170 GSEFVVELPLLTVPD
+1170 
-1185 NTPKQD
+1185 
-1191 VSLEDIRVLVVDDD
+1191 
-1205 LVTCEHT
+1205 
-1212 TLILNRIGVDAE
+1212 
-1224 YVTSGKAAVTR
+1224 
-1235 VKSALQRH
+1235 
-1243 TCYNIALVDWKMPD
+1243 
-1257 MDGVETARSIRR
+1257 
-1269 IVGPDTLVII
+1269 
-1279 MSAYDWTEIE
+1279 
-1289 ARAREAGVDFFISKP
+1289 
-1304 IFQSVVQDVLLK
+1304 
-1316 ATRRRQS
+1316 
-1323 AATLPVQ
+1323 
-1330 KEDFA
+1330 
-1335 GRRILLVEDN
+1335 
-1345 ELNMEIAKF
+1345 
-1354 MLENNGIRVECA
+1354 
-1366 ADGEEAVK
+1366 
-1374 KFEKA
+1374 
-1379 QPGYYDV
+1379 
-1386 IFMDIMMPNMN
+1386 
-1397 GWDAARKIRS
+1397 
-1407 MKRTDAGTIPIIA
+1407 
-1420 MSANAFA
+1420 
-1427 EDIINS
+1427 
-1433 RMAGMNVHLAK
+1433 
-1444 PLDTE
+1444 
-1449 KMIAAL
+1449 
-1455 KQCMTDNRDIKLH
+1455 
-1468 EDL
+1468 

>member
-45 QICYDYEMIKDFF
+45 QICYDYETIKDFF

-361 ADLRPT
+361 ADRRPT

-523 DITKQKTA
+523 AITKQKTA

-598 DAETAMRVFSG
+598 DAETAMRV
-609 TQGGSA
+609 A
-615 EVRLRNLKINGDY
+615 NAP
-628 VWCLLQGQPV
+628 C
-638 YENGALARVVGI
+638 
-650 IRDITENKRIS
+650 
-661 QEKERLQRIFDL
+661 
-673 ELRRDYESICQIN
+673 RR
-686 PSTGRYVMWTPS
+686 
-698 NASYYDIPTSGIF
+698 
-711 SEELAHAISRIVCG
+711 G
-725 EDQETCLKTLSIGNM
+725 ED
-740 LKTLEEEKEGTC
+740 
-752 YYRVLTPDGSLRW
+752 
-765 KCARYTYFGDDGS
+765 
-778 ILLNV
+778 
-783 RDVHDIRIAQQQEE
+783 
-797 NRFRAILRET
+797 
-807 CEYIIE
+807 
-813 TDVETKSYTLHLP
+813 
-826 TLINRY
+826 
-832 PLEAC
+832 
-837 SDYGSLIA
+837 
-845 RYSERYVAPEDRES
+845 
-859 FLRAVSLPEA
+859 
-869 LSRMRREG
+869 
-877 GSCSIKYTVNTNGS
+877 
-891 PAYKTW
+891 
-897 NMSLYRYDDNREY
+897 
-910 MLSYIL
+910 
-916 DITKLVLEQQE
+916 
-927 KEREAERNRQII
+927 
-939 KDALTAA
+939 
-946 EQASRAK
+946 
-953 SDFLSRMSHEIR
+953 
-965 TPMNAVIGMTTIAA
+965 
-979 ASLDNRD
+979 
-986 KLTDCLGKIG
+986 
-996 LSSRYLL
+996 
-1003 SLINDILDM
+1003 
-1012 SRIES
+1012 
-1017 GKVSIIN
+1017 
-1024 EEFDFRSFVEGISSL
+1024 
-1039 IYPQAKNKNIVFDL
+1039 
-1053 NIEGVVDERYRG
+1053 
-1065 DPLRLN
+1065 
-1071 QVLINI
+1071 
-1077 LSNALKFTPEWR
+1077 
-1089 SVHLSIRETRRVRDR
+1089 
-1104 AYLQFIVR
+1104 
-1112 DTGIGMEKG
+1112 
-1121 LLERIFE
+1121 
-1128 PFEQGGASISH
+1128 
-1139 SYGGSGLGL
+1139 
-1148 AISSNLISLMN
+1148 
-1159 GHISVSSTPGV
+1159 
-1170 GSEFVVELPLLTVPD
+1170 
-1185 NTPKQD
+1185 
-1191 VSLEDIRVLVVDDD
+1191 
-1205 LVTCEHT
+1205 
-1212 TLILNRIGVDAE
+1212 
-1224 YVTSGKAAVTR
+1224 
-1235 VKSALQRH
+1235 
-1243 TCYNIALVDWKMPD
+1243 
-1257 MDGVETARSIRR
+1257 
-1269 IVGPDTLVII
+1269 
-1279 MSAYDWTEIE
+1279 
-1289 ARAREAGVDFFISKP
+1289 
-1304 IFQSVVQDVLLK
+1304 
-1316 ATRRRQS
+1316 
-1323 AATLPVQ
+1323 
-1330 KEDFA
+1330 
-1335 GRRILLVEDN
+1335 
-1345 ELNMEIAKF
+1345 
-1354 MLENNGIRVECA
+1354 
-1366 ADGEEAVK
+1366 
-1374 KFEKA
+1374 
-1379 QPGYYDV
+1379 
-1386 IFMDIMMPNMN
+1386 
-1397 GWDAARKIRS
+1397 
-1407 MKRTDAGTIPIIA
+1407 
-1420 MSANAFA
+1420 
-1427 EDIINS
+1427 
-1433 RMAGMNVHLAK
+1433 
-1444 PLDTE
+1444 
-1449 KMIAAL
+1449 
-1455 KQCMTDNRDIKLH
+1455 
-1468 EDL
+1468 

>member
-171 VSSGLKANWDDECY
+171 VSSGLKANWDDEYY

-347 CDVDTVREHIERLI
+347 CDVDTVREYIERLI
-361 ADLRPT
+361 ADRRPT

-837 SDYGSLIA
+837 
-845 RYSERYVAPEDRES
+845 P
-859 FLRAVSLPEA
+859 
-869 LSRMRREG
+869 
-877 GSCSIKYTVNTNGS
+877 T
-891 PAYKTW
+891 
-897 NMSLYRYDDNREY
+897 
-910 MLSYIL
+910 
-916 DITKLVLEQQE
+916 
-927 KEREAERNRQII
+927 
-939 KDALTAA
+939 
-946 EQASRAK
+946 
-953 SDFLSRMSHEIR
+953 
-965 TPMNAVIGMTTIAA
+965 
-979 ASLDNRD
+979 
-986 KLTDCLGKIG
+986 
-996 LSSRYLL
+996 
-1003 SLINDILDM
+1003 
-1012 SRIES
+1012 
-1017 GKVSIIN
+1017 
-1024 EEFDFRSFVEGISSL
+1024 
-1039 IYPQAKNKNIVFDL
+1039 
-1053 NIEGVVDERYRG
+1053 
-1065 DPLRLN
+1065 
-1071 QVLINI
+1071 
-1077 LSNALKFTPEWR
+1077 
-1089 SVHLSIRETRRVRDR
+1089 
-1104 AYLQFIVR
+1104 
-1112 DTGIGMEKG
+1112 
-1121 LLERIFE
+1121 
-1128 PFEQGGASISH
+1128 
-1139 SYGGSGLGL
+1139 
-1148 AISSNLISLMN
+1148 
-1159 GHISVSSTPGV
+1159 
-1170 GSEFVVELPLLTVPD
+1170 
-1185 NTPKQD
+1185 
-1191 VSLEDIRVLVVDDD
+1191 
-1205 LVTCEHT
+1205 
-1212 TLILNRIGVDAE
+1212 
-1224 YVTSGKAAVTR
+1224 
-1235 VKSALQRH
+1235 
-1243 TCYNIALVDWKMPD
+1243 
-1257 MDGVETARSIRR
+1257 TAR
-1269 IVGPDTLVII
+1269 
-1279 MSAYDWTEIE
+1279 
-1289 ARAREAGVDFFISKP
+1289 
-1304 IFQSVVQDVLLK
+1304 
-1316 ATRRRQS
+1316 
-1323 AATLPVQ
+1323 
-1330 KEDFA
+1330 
-1335 GRRILLVEDN
+1335 
-1345 ELNMEIAKF
+1345 
-1354 MLENNGIRVECA
+1354 
-1366 ADGEEAVK
+1366 
-1374 KFEKA
+1374 
-1379 QPGYYDV
+1379 
-1386 IFMDIMMPNMN
+1386 
-1397 GWDAARKIRS
+1397 
-1407 MKRTDAGTIPIIA
+1407 
-1420 MSANAFA
+1420 
-1427 EDIINS
+1427 
-1433 RMAGMNVHLAK
+1433 
-1444 PLDTE
+1444 
-1449 KMIAAL
+1449 
-1455 KQCMTDNRDIKLH
+1455 
-1468 EDL
+1468 

>member
-45 QICYDYEMIKDFF
+45 QICYDCETIKDFF

-95 ATKPETGYVLR
+95 ATKPETGYVIR

-141 FPAQIGRQSYEYLQR
+141 FPEQIGRQSYEYLQR
-156 LLVEKSRQIALLNST
+156 LLVEKTRQIALLNST
-171 VSSGLKANWDDECY
+171 VSSGLKANWDDEYY

-221 LPQALADCERCFANS
+221 LPQALTDCERCFANS

-247 KDGKLIW
+247 KDGKFIW

-361 ADLRPT
+361 ADRRPT

-373 IRRDGAVR
+373 IRRDGTVR
-381 WVCASANIINNMDGV
+381 WLCASANIINNMDGV

-487 EYRCRRFDNEQTI
+487 EYRCRRFDNERTI

-570 RGDETEIAKHVSPNF
+570 RGDENEIAKHVSPNF

-598 DAETAMRVFSG
+598 DAETVMRVFSG
-609 TQGGSA
+609 VQGGSA
-615 EVRLRNLKINGDY
+615 EVRLRNLKLNGDY

-686 PSTGRYVMWTPS
+686 PSTGRYVMCTPS

-711 SEELAHAISRIVCG
+711 SEELAHAISRIVCS
-725 EDQETCLKTLSIGNM
+725 EDRETCLKTMSIGNM

-832 PLEAC
+832 PLADC

-845 RYSERYVAPEDRES
+845 RYSERYVAPEDREA

-869 LSRMRREG
+869 LNRMRRG
-877 GSCSIKYTVNTNGS
+877 GGPCSIKYTVNTNGS

-1077 LSNALKFTPEWR
+1077 LSNALKFTPEWH

-1121 LLERIFE
+1121 LLTRIFE

-1148 AISSNLISLMN
+1148 AISSNLVSLMN

-1345 ELNMEIAKF
+1345 EINMEIARTL
-1354 MLENNGIRVECA
+1354 LEFRNASVDGACNGQQAVEMFRSSPPNHYDAVLMDVRMPVMDGIAATQSIRGLNRA
-1366 ADGEEAVK
+1366 
-1374 KFEKA
+1374 
-1379 QPGYYDV
+1379 
-1386 IFMDIMMPNMN
+1386 
-1397 GWDAARKIRS
+1397 DAA
-1407 MKRTDAGTIPIIA
+1407 TVPILA
-1420 MSANAFA
+1420 MTANAFA
-1427 EDIINS
+1427 EDIEQS
-1433 RMAGMNVHLAK
+1433 RKAGMNEHLAK
-1444 PLDTE
+1444 PIEPETLY
-1449 KMIAAL
+1449 ARLASYF
-1455 KQCMTDNRDIKLH
+1455 R
-1468 EDL
+1468 

>member
-45 QICYDYEMIKDFF
+45 QICYDYETIKDFF

-171 VSSGLKANWDDECY
+171 VSSGLKANWDDEYY

-339 SLMSIVHP
+339 SLISIVHP

-361 ADLRPT
+361 ADRRPT

-686 PSTGRYVMWTPS
+686 PSTGRYVMCTPS

-711 SEELAHAISRIVCG
+711 SEELAHAISRIVCS
-725 EDQETCLKTLSIGNM
+725 EDRETCLKTMSIGNM

-1323 AATLPVQ
+1323 ADTLPVQ

-1345 ELNMEIAKF
+1345 EINMEIARTL
-1354 MLENNGIRVECA
+1354 LEFRNASVDGACNGQQAVEMFRSSPPNHYDAVLMDVRMPVMDGIAATQSIRGLNRA
-1366 ADGEEAVK
+1366 
-1374 KFEKA
+1374 
-1379 QPGYYDV
+1379 
-1386 IFMDIMMPNMN
+1386 
-1397 GWDAARKIRS
+1397 DAA
-1407 MKRTDAGTIPIIA
+1407 TVPILA
-1420 MSANAFA
+1420 MTANAFA
-1427 EDIINS
+1427 EDIEQS
-1433 RMAGMNVHLAK
+1433 RKAGMNEHLAK
-1444 PLDTE
+1444 PIEPETLY
-1449 KMIAAL
+1449 ARLASYF
-1455 KQCMTDNRDIKLH
+1455 R
-1468 EDL
+1468 

>member
-33 HETLTWIGAGED
+33 HETLTWIGAGEE
-45 QICYDYEMIKDFF
+45 QICYDYKMIKDFF
-58 LRTYAEKAVPDCII
+58 IRTYAEKAVPDCII

-95 ATKPETGYVLR
+95 ATKPETGYVIR

-141 FPAQIGRQSYEYLQR
+141 FPEQIGRQSYEYLQR
-156 LLVEKSRQIALLNST
+156 LLVEKTRQIALLNST
-171 VSSGLKANWDDECY
+171 VSSGLKANWDDEYY

-221 LPQALADCERCFANS
+221 LPQALTDCERCFANS

-247 KDGKLIW
+247 KDGKFIW

-361 ADLRPT
+361 ADRRPT

-373 IRRDGAVR
+373 IRRDGTVR
-381 WVCASANIINNMDGV
+381 WLCASANIINNMDGV

-487 EYRCRRFDNEQTI
+487 EYRCRRFDNERTI

-570 RGDETEIAKHVSPNF
+570 RGDENEIAKHVSPNF

-598 DAETAMRVFSG
+598 DAETVMRVFSG
-609 TQGGSA
+609 VQGGSA
-615 EVRLRNLKINGDY
+615 EVRLRNLKLNGDY

-686 PSTGRYVMWTPS
+686 PSTGRYVMCTPS

-711 SEELAHAISRIVCG
+711 SEELAHAISRIVCS
-725 EDQETCLKTLSIGNM
+725 EDRETCLKTMSIGNM

-832 PLEAC
+832 PLADC

-845 RYSERYVAPEDRES
+845 RYSERYVAPEDREA

-869 LSRMRREG
+869 LDRMRREG

-1077 LSNALKFTPEWR
+1077 LSNALKFTPEWH

-1121 LLERIFE
+1121 LLTRIFK

-1148 AISSNLISLMN
+1148 AISSNLVSLMN

-1345 ELNMEIAKF
+1345 EINMEIARTL
-1354 MLENNGIRVECA
+1354 LEFRNASVDGACNGQQAVEMFRSSPPNHYDAVLMDVRMPVMDGIAATQAIRGLNRA
-1366 ADGEEAVK
+1366 
-1374 KFEKA
+1374 
-1379 QPGYYDV
+1379 
-1386 IFMDIMMPNMN
+1386 
-1397 GWDAARKIRS
+1397 DAA
-1407 MKRTDAGTIPIIA
+1407 TVPILA
-1420 MSANAFA
+1420 MTANAFA
-1427 EDIINS
+1427 EDIEQS
-1433 RMAGMNVHLAK
+1433 RKAGMNEHLAK
-1444 PLDTE
+1444 PIEPETLY
-1449 KMIAAL
+1449 ARLASYF
-1455 KQCMTDNRDIKLH
+1455 R
-1468 EDL
+1468 

>member
-45 QICYDYEMIKDFF
+45 QICYDCETIKDFF

-95 ATKPETGYVLR
+95 ATKPETGYVIR

-141 FPAQIGRQSYEYLQR
+141 FPEQIGRQSYEYLQR
-156 LLVEKSRQIALLNST
+156 LLVEKTRQIALLNST
-171 VSSGLKANWDDECY
+171 VSSGLKANWDDEYY

-221 LPQALADCERCFANS
+221 LPQALTDCERCFANS

-247 KDGKLIW
+247 KDGKFIW

-339 SLMSIVHP
+339 LLMSIVHP

-361 ADLRPT
+361 ADRRPT

-381 WVCASANIINNMDGV
+381 WLCASANIINNMDGV

-487 EYRCRRFDNEQTI
+487 EYRCRRFDNERTI

-570 RGDETEIAKHVSPNF
+570 RGDENEIAKHVSPNF

-598 DAETAMRVFSG
+598 DAETVMRVFSG
-609 TQGGSA
+609 VQGGSA
-615 EVRLRNLKINGDY
+615 EVRLRNLKLNGDY

-686 PSTGRYVMWTPS
+686 PSTGRYVMCTPS

-711 SEELAHAISRIVCG
+711 SEELAHAISRIVCS
-725 EDQETCLKTLSIGNM
+725 EDRETCLKTMSIGNM

-832 PLEAC
+832 PLADC

-845 RYSERYVAPEDRES
+845 RYSERYVAPEDREA

-869 LSRMRREG
+869 LNRMRREG

-1345 ELNMEIAKF
+1345 EINMEIARTL
-1354 MLENNGIRVECA
+1354 LEFRNASVDGACNGQQAVEMFRSSPPNHYDAVLMDVRMPVMDGIAATQAIRGLNRA
-1366 ADGEEAVK
+1366 
-1374 KFEKA
+1374 
-1379 QPGYYDV
+1379 
-1386 IFMDIMMPNMN
+1386 
-1397 GWDAARKIRS
+1397 DAA
-1407 MKRTDAGTIPIIA
+1407 TVPILA
-1420 MSANAFA
+1420 MTANAFA
-1427 EDIINS
+1427 EDIERS
-1433 RMAGMNVHLAK
+1433 RKAGMNEHLAK
-1444 PLDTE
+1444 PIEPETLY
-1449 KMIAAL
+1449 ARLASYF
-1455 KQCMTDNRDIKLH
+1455 R
-1468 EDL
+1468 

>member
-45 QICYDYEMIKDFF
+45 QICYDCETIKDFF

-95 ATKPETGYVLR
+95 ATKPETGYVIR

-141 FPAQIGRQSYEYLQR
+141 FPEQIGRQSYEYLQR
-156 LLVEKSRQIALLNST
+156 LLVEKTRQIALLNST
-171 VSSGLKANWDDECY
+171 VSSGLKANWDDEYY

-221 LPQALADCERCFANS
+221 LPQALTDCERCFANS

-247 KDGKLIW
+247 KDGKFIW

-361 ADLRPT
+361 ADRRPT

-373 IRRDGAVR
+373 IRRDGTVR
-381 WVCASANIINNMDGV
+381 WLCASANIINNMDGV

-487 EYRCRRFDNEQTI
+487 EYRCRRFDNERTI

-570 RGDETEIAKHVSPNF
+570 RGDENEIAKHVSPNF

-598 DAETAMRVFSG
+598 DAETVMRVFSG
-609 TQGGSA
+609 VQGGSA
-615 EVRLRNLKINGDY
+615 EVRLRNLKLNGDY

-686 PSTGRYVMWTPS
+686 PSTGRYVMCTPS

-711 SEELAHAISRIVCG
+711 SEELAHAISRIVCS
-725 EDQETCLKTLSIGNM
+725 EDRETCLKTMSIGNM

-832 PLEAC
+832 PLADC
-837 SDYGSLIA
+837 PDYGSLIA
-845 RYSERYVAPEDRES
+845 RYSERYVAPEDREA

-1112 DTGIGMEKG
+1112 DTGIGMETG

-1323 AATLPVQ
+1323 ADTLPVQ

-1345 ELNMEIAKF
+1345 EINMEIARTL
-1354 MLENNGIRVECA
+1354 LEFRNASVDGACNGQQAVEMFRSSPQNHYDAVLMDVRMPVMDGIAATQAIRGLNRA
-1366 ADGEEAVK
+1366 
-1374 KFEKA
+1374 
-1379 QPGYYDV
+1379 
-1386 IFMDIMMPNMN
+1386 
-1397 GWDAARKIRS
+1397 DAA
-1407 MKRTDAGTIPIIA
+1407 TVPILA
-1420 MSANAFA
+1420 MTANAFA
-1427 EDIINS
+1427 EDIEQS
-1433 RMAGMNVHLAK
+1433 RKAGMNEHLAK
-1444 PLDTE
+1444 PIEPETLY
-1449 KMIAAL
+1449 ARLASYF
-1455 KQCMTDNRDIKLH
+1455 R
-1468 EDL
+1468 

>member
-33 HETLTWIGAGED
+33 HETLTWIGAGEE
-45 QICYDYEMIKDFF
+45 QICYDYKMIKDFF
-58 LRTYAEKAVPDCII
+58 IRTYAEKAVPDCII

-95 ATKPETGYVLR
+95 ATKPETGYVIR

-141 FPAQIGRQSYEYLQR
+141 FPEQIGRQSYEYLQR
-156 LLVEKSRQIALLNST
+156 LLVEKTRQIALLNST
-171 VSSGLKANWDDECY
+171 VSSGLKANWDDEYY

-221 LPQALADCERCFANS
+221 LPQALTDCERCFANS

-247 KDGKLIW
+247 KDGKFIW

-361 ADLRPT
+361 ADRRPT

-373 IRRDGAVR
+373 IRRDGTVR
-381 WVCASANIINNMDGV
+381 WLCASANIINNMDGV

-487 EYRCRRFDNEQTI
+487 EYRCRRFDNERTI

-570 RGDETEIAKHVSPNF
+570 RGDENEIAKHVSPNF

-598 DAETAMRVFSG
+598 DAETVMRVFSG
-609 TQGGSA
+609 VQGGSA
-615 EVRLRNLKINGDY
+615 EVRLRNLKLNGDY

-686 PSTGRYVMWTPS
+686 PSTGRYVMCTPS

-711 SEELAHAISRIVCG
+711 SEELAHAISRIVCS
-725 EDQETCLKTLSIGNM
+725 EDRETCLKTMSIGNM

-832 PLEAC
+832 PLADC

-845 RYSERYVAPEDRES
+845 RYSERYVAPEDREA

-869 LSRMRREG
+869 LNRMRREG

-1077 LSNALKFTPEWR
+1077 LSNALKFTPEWH

-1112 DTGIGMEKG
+1112 DTGIGMEQG
-1121 LLERIFE
+1121 LLTRIFE

-1148 AISSNLISLMN
+1148 AISSNLVSLMN

-1345 ELNMEIAKF
+1345 EINMEIARTL
-1354 MLENNGIRVECA
+1354 LEFRNASVDGACNGQQAVEMFRSSPPNHYDAVLMDVRMPVMDGIAATQSIRGLNRA
-1366 ADGEEAVK
+1366 
-1374 KFEKA
+1374 
-1379 QPGYYDV
+1379 
-1386 IFMDIMMPNMN
+1386 
-1397 GWDAARKIRS
+1397 DAA
-1407 MKRTDAGTIPIIA
+1407 TVPILA
-1420 MSANAFA
+1420 MTANAFA
-1427 EDIINS
+1427 EDIEQS
-1433 RMAGMNVHLAK
+1433 HKAGMNEHLAK
-1444 PLDTE
+1444 PIEPETLY
-1449 KMIAAL
+1449 ARLASYF
-1455 KQCMTDNRDIKLH
+1455 R
-1468 EDL
+1468 

>member
-826 TLINRY
+826 R
-832 PLEAC
+832 
-837 SDYGSLIA
+837 
-845 RYSERYVAPEDRES
+845 
-859 FLRAVSLPEA
+859 
-869 LSRMRREG
+869 
-877 GSCSIKYTVNTNGS
+877 
-891 PAYKTW
+891 
-897 NMSLYRYDDNREY
+897 
-910 MLSYIL
+910 
-916 DITKLVLEQQE
+916 
-927 KEREAERNRQII
+927 
-939 KDALTAA
+939 
-946 EQASRAK
+946 
-953 SDFLSRMSHEIR
+953 
-965 TPMNAVIGMTTIAA
+965 
-979 ASLDNRD
+979 
-986 KLTDCLGKIG
+986 
-996 LSSRYLL
+996 
-1003 SLINDILDM
+1003 
-1012 SRIES
+1012 
-1017 GKVSIIN
+1017 
-1024 EEFDFRSFVEGISSL
+1024 
-1039 IYPQAKNKNIVFDL
+1039 
-1053 NIEGVVDERYRG
+1053 
-1065 DPLRLN
+1065 
-1071 QVLINI
+1071 
-1077 LSNALKFTPEWR
+1077 
-1089 SVHLSIRETRRVRDR
+1089 
-1104 AYLQFIVR
+1104 
-1112 DTGIGMEKG
+1112 
-1121 LLERIFE
+1121 
-1128 PFEQGGASISH
+1128 
-1139 SYGGSGLGL
+1139 
-1148 AISSNLISLMN
+1148 
-1159 GHISVSSTPGV
+1159 
-1170 GSEFVVELPLLTVPD
+1170 
-1185 NTPKQD
+1185 
-1191 VSLEDIRVLVVDDD
+1191 
-1205 LVTCEHT
+1205 
-1212 TLILNRIGVDAE
+1212 
-1224 YVTSGKAAVTR
+1224 
-1235 VKSALQRH
+1235 
-1243 TCYNIALVDWKMPD
+1243 
-1257 MDGVETARSIRR
+1257 
-1269 IVGPDTLVII
+1269 
-1279 MSAYDWTEIE
+1279 
-1289 ARAREAGVDFFISKP
+1289 
-1304 IFQSVVQDVLLK
+1304 
-1316 ATRRRQS
+1316 
-1323 AATLPVQ
+1323 
-1330 KEDFA
+1330 
-1335 GRRILLVEDN
+1335 
-1345 ELNMEIAKF
+1345 
-1354 MLENNGIRVECA
+1354 
-1366 ADGEEAVK
+1366 
-1374 KFEKA
+1374 
-1379 QPGYYDV
+1379 
-1386 IFMDIMMPNMN
+1386 
-1397 GWDAARKIRS
+1397 
-1407 MKRTDAGTIPIIA
+1407 
-1420 MSANAFA
+1420 
-1427 EDIINS
+1427 
-1433 RMAGMNVHLAK
+1433 
-1444 PLDTE
+1444 
-1449 KMIAAL
+1449 
-1455 KQCMTDNRDIKLH
+1455 
-1468 EDL
+1468 

>member
-33 HETLTWIGAGED
+33 HETLTWIGAGEE
-45 QICYDYEMIKDFF
+45 QICYDYKMIKDFF
-58 LRTYAEKAVPDCII
+58 IRTYAEKAVPDCII

-361 ADLRPT
+361 ADRRPT

-373 IRRDGAVR
+373 IRRDGTVR
-381 WVCASANIINNMDGV
+381 WLCASANIINNMDGV

-487 EYRCRRFDNEQTI
+487 EYRCRRFDNERTI

-598 DAETAMRVFSG
+598 DAETVMRVFSG
-609 TQGGSA
+609 VQGGSA
-615 EVRLRNLKINGDY
+615 EVRLRNLKLNGDY

-686 PSTGRYVMWTPS
+686 PSTGRYVMCTPS

-711 SEELAHAISRIVCG
+711 SEELAHAISRIVCS
-725 EDQETCLKTLSIGNM
+725 EDRETCLKTMSIGNM

-832 PLEAC
+832 PLADC

-845 RYSERYVAPEDRES
+845 RYSERYVAPEDREA

-1323 AATLPVQ
+1323 ADTLPVQ

-1345 ELNMEIAKF
+1345 EINMEIARTL
-1354 MLENNGIRVECA
+1354 LEFRNASVDGACNGQQAVEMFRSSPQNHYDAVLMDVRMPVMDGIAATQAIRGLDRA
-1366 ADGEEAVK
+1366 
-1374 KFEKA
+1374 
-1379 QPGYYDV
+1379 
-1386 IFMDIMMPNMN
+1386 
-1397 GWDAARKIRS
+1397 DAA
-1407 MKRTDAGTIPIIA
+1407 TVPILA
-1420 MSANAFA
+1420 MTANAFA
-1427 EDIINS
+1427 EDIERS
-1433 RMAGMNVHLAK
+1433 RKAGMNEHLAK
-1444 PLDTE
+1444 PIEPETLY
-1449 KMIAAL
+1449 ARLASYF
-1455 KQCMTDNRDIKLH
+1455 R
-1468 EDL
+1468 

>member
-45 QICYDYEMIKDFF
+45 QICYDYETIKDFF

-361 ADLRPT
+361 ADRRPT

-609 TQGGSA
+609 VQGGSA
-615 EVRLRNLKINGDY
+615 EVRLRNLKLNGDY

-686 PSTGRYVMWTPS
+686 PSTGRYVMCTPS

-832 PLEAC
+832 PLADC

-845 RYSERYVAPEDRES
+845 RYSERYVAPEDREA

-869 LSRMRREG
+869 LDRMRREG

-1065 DPLRLN
+1065 DPLRRN

-1077 LSNALKFTPEWR
+1077 LSNALKFTPEWH

-1121 LLERIFE
+1121 LLTRIFE

-1148 AISSNLISLMN
+1148 AISSNLVSLMN

-1345 ELNMEIAKF
+1345 EINMEIARTL
-1354 MLENNGIRVECA
+1354 LEFRNASVDGACNGQQAVEMFRSSPPNHYDAVLMDVRMPVMDGIAATQAIRGLNRA
-1366 ADGEEAVK
+1366 
-1374 KFEKA
+1374 
-1379 QPGYYDV
+1379 
-1386 IFMDIMMPNMN
+1386 
-1397 GWDAARKIRS
+1397 DAA
-1407 MKRTDAGTIPIIA
+1407 TVPILA
-1420 MSANAFA
+1420 MTANAFA
-1427 EDIINS
+1427 EDIEQS
-1433 RMAGMNVHLAK
+1433 RKAGMNEHLAK
-1444 PLDTE
+1444 PIEPETLY
-1449 KMIAAL
+1449 ARLASYF
-1455 KQCMTDNRDIKLH
+1455 R
-1468 EDL
+1468 

>member
-33 HETLTWIGAGED
+33 HETLTWIGAGEE
-45 QICYDYEMIKDFF
+45 QICYDYKMIKDFF
-58 LRTYAEKAVPDCII
+58 IRTYAEKAVPDCII

-95 ATKPETGYVLR
+95 ATKPETGYVIR

-141 FPAQIGRQSYEYLQR
+141 FPEQIGRQSYEYLQR
-156 LLVEKSRQIALLNST
+156 LLVEKTRQIALLNST
-171 VSSGLKANWDDECY
+171 VSSGLKANWDDEYY

-221 LPQALADCERCFANS
+221 LPQALTDCERCFANS

-247 KDGKLIW
+247 KDGKFIW

-361 ADLRPT
+361 ADRRPT

-373 IRRDGAVR
+373 IRRDGTVR
-381 WVCASANIINNMDGV
+381 WLCASANIINNMDGV

-487 EYRCRRFDNEQTI
+487 EYRCRRFDNERTI

-570 RGDETEIAKHVSPNF
+570 RGDENEIAKHVSPNF

-598 DAETAMRVFSG
+598 DAETVMRVFSG
-609 TQGGSA
+609 VQGGSA
-615 EVRLRNLKINGDY
+615 EVRLRNLKLNGDY

-686 PSTGRYVMWTPS
+686 PSTGRYVMCTPS

-711 SEELAHAISRIVCG
+711 SEELAHAISRIVCS
-725 EDQETCLKTLSIGNM
+725 EDRETCLKTMSIGNM

-832 PLEAC
+832 PLADC

-845 RYSERYVAPEDRES
+845 RYSERYVAPEDREA

-869 LSRMRREG
+869 LNRMRREG

-1077 LSNALKFTPEWR
+1077 LSNALKFTPEWH

-1112 DTGIGMEKG
+1112 DTGIGMEQG
-1121 LLERIFE
+1121 LLTRIFE

-1148 AISSNLISLMN
+1148 AISSNLVSLMN

-1345 ELNMEIAKF
+1345 EINMEIARTL
-1354 MLENNGIRVECA
+1354 LEFRNASVDGACNGQQAVEMFRSSPPNHYDAVLMDVRMPVMDGIAATQSIRGLNRA
-1366 ADGEEAVK
+1366 
-1374 KFEKA
+1374 
-1379 QPGYYDV
+1379 
-1386 IFMDIMMPNMN
+1386 
-1397 GWDAARKIRS
+1397 DAA
-1407 MKRTDAGTIPIIA
+1407 TVPILA
-1420 MSANAFA
+1420 MTANAFA
-1427 EDIINS
+1427 EDIEQS
-1433 RMAGMNVHLAK
+1433 RKAGMNEHLAK
-1444 PLDTE
+1444 PIEPETLY
-1449 KMIAAL
+1449 ARLASYF
-1455 KQCMTDNRDIKLH
+1455 R
-1468 EDL
+1468 